1 MYFFPT
7 VLWWYFSASLYFL
20 FAVCV
25 FFLMN
30 IICSIISLRI
40 LKFFLVVSI
49 LFIWHESVSG
59 VLMLLLPSSVLV
71 FMYSGILVYKF
82 ISRFSLSLLWF
93 PQPAENRLPRLPS
106 VSPIPPSS
114 TWPLSLYKFP
124 FIYLLSRSYTSL
136 CLVCAGLT
144 PLTPG
149 LELENLWPPF
159 IFLKLSQW
167 PGQSPKQFY
176 CREWR
181 VSYTYSTVTVN
192 LQRWAPG
199 VRRSAAALGKALS
212 ASICLRVDRLHVQ
225 NSPKQ
230 KQQPSTMNLTQ

>member
-1 MYFFPT
+1 MYVFSQIIISPQIVTELCIFFPLFCDGT
-7 VLWWYFSASLYFL
+7 FL
-20 FAVCV
+20 LVFISYLLCV
-25 FFLMN
+25 FFFFLMN

-114 TWPLSLYKFP
+114 T
-124 FIYLLSRSYTSL
+124 
-136 CLVCAGLT
+136 
-144 PLTPG
+144 
-149 LELENLWPPF
+149 
-159 IFLKLSQW
+159 
-167 PGQSPKQFY
+167 
-176 CREWR
+176 
-181 VSYTYSTVTVN
+181 
-192 LQRWAPG
+192 
-199 VRRSAAALGKALS
+199 
-212 ASICLRVDRLHVQ
+212 
-225 NSPKQ
+225 
-230 KQQPSTMNLTQ
+230 